1 MVPEKEN
8 EKTMPK
14 LIISRICLVLSTFYA
29 VAGLAAPTIT
39 ITPSP
44 VVAYPGESVQL
55 KVDIGGPSEYRVK
68 WILQGPLVGGID
80 AGQLSDDGLYTA
92 PASMP
97 TGPVRIVTQ
106 ISTGEWNLPVAAASV
121 PVQIIPE
128 GMPKPAF
135 GRPPAPPPFPFQA
148 GEAGTGT
155 PPAPPAPPANFR

>member
-1 MVPEKEN
+1 MMRTFVIP
-8 EKTMPK
+8 
-14 LIISRICLVLSTFYA
+14 LIIIIVFLFGAATLMATAPVLEP
-29 VAGLAAPTIT
+29 AAQTPVPTT
-39 ITPSP
+39 VRVREVQP
-44 VVAYPGESVQL
+44 ESVQL

-128 GMPKPAF
+128 GMPKPTF